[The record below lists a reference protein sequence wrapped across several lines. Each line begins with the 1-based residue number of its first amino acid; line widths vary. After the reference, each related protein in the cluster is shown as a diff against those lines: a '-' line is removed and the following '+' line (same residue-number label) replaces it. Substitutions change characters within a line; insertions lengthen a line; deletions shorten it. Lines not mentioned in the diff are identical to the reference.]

1 MYKKILIV
9 SLTILSIFII
19 ILYLKIEYG
28 NLNDSPKTTNDSN
41 VILTEENMENDQERN
56 VVFDDCSIEIPL
68 DLIDDTRF
76 DSENKILTVYWTDGT
91 TQENIK
97 RNFLYS
103 PDTNFAGC
111 SDSVRVKMEEIKS
124 MLSETQ

>member
-9 SLTILSIFII
+9 SLVILSILII
-19 ILYLKIEYG
+19 ILFLKMEYD
-28 NLNDSPKTTNDSN
+28 NLNVSPETTNDSN
-41 VILTEENMENDQERN
+41 VTLIEEKVENNQDRTI
-56 VVFDDCSIEIPL
+56 VFDDCSIEIPL
-68 DLIDDTRF
+68 NLIDDTRF
-76 DSENKILTVYWTDGT
+76 DSENKILTVYWTDDE

-103 PDTNFAGC
+103 PDTNFVGC

-124 MLSETQ
+124 MLSEMQ

>member
-9 SLTILSIFII
+9 SLVILSILII
-19 ILYLKIEYG
+19 ILFLKMEYD
-28 NLNDSPKTTNDSN
+28 NLNVSPETTNDSN
-41 VILTEENMENDQERN
+41 VALIEEKVENNQDRTI
-56 VVFDDCSIEIPL
+56 VFDDCSIEIPL
-68 DLIDDTRF
+68 NLIDDTRF
-76 DSENKILTVYWTDGT
+76 DSENKILTVYWTDDV

-103 PDTNFAGC
+103 PDTNFVGC

-124 MLSETQ
+124 MLSEM

>member
-9 SLTILSIFII
+9 SLVILSILII
-19 ILYLKIEYG
+19 ILFLKMEYV
-28 NLNDSPKTTNDSN
+28 NLNVSPETTNDSN
-41 VILTEENMENDQERN
+41 VTLIEEKVENNQDRTI
-56 VVFDDCSIEIPL
+56 VFDDCSIEIPL
-68 DLIDDTRF
+68 NLIDDTRF
-76 DSENKILTVYWTDGT
+76 DSENKILTVYWTDDE

-103 PDTNFAGC
+103 PDTNFVGC

-124 MLSETQ
+124 MLSEMQ

>member
-9 SLTILSIFII
+9 SLVILSILII
-19 ILYLKIEYG
+19 ILFLKMEYD
-28 NLNDSPKTTNDSN
+28 NLNVSPETTNDSN
-41 VILTEENMENDQERN
+41 VALIEEKVENNQDRTI
-56 VVFDDCSIEIPL
+56 VFDDCSIEIPL
-68 DLIDDTRF
+68 NLIDDTRF
-76 DSENKILTVYWTDGT
+76 DSENKILTVYWTDDE

-103 PDTNFAGC
+103 PDTNFVGC

-124 MLSETQ
+124 MLSEMQ

>member
-9 SLTILSIFII
+9 SLVILSILII
-19 ILYLKIEYG
+19 ILFLKMEYD
-28 NLNDSPKTTNDSN
+28 NLNVSPETTNDSN
-41 VILTEENMENDQERN
+41 VALIEEKVENNQDRTI
-56 VVFDDCSIEIPL
+56 VFDDCSIEIPL
-68 DLIDDTRF
+68 NLIDDTRF
-76 DSENKILTVYWTDGT
+76 DSENKILTVYWTDDV

-103 PDTNFAGC
+103 PDTNFVGC

-124 MLSETQ
+124 MLSEMQ